1 MKMKAIKK
9 SIAINATPERIWD
22 VITKDQYTHQW
33 YAEFSEGTQAHTDWK
48 LGSKAIF
55 TDRSKNGMIAKVK
68 ENTPGELLSLEYTGL
83 YSEGKEDYDSPEAKR
98 FKGGHETYRLE
109 KDHEAMLLKISSDV
123 DEKQHDSMAEFWD
136 KALEKIRE
144 LAEGTA

>member
-1 MKMKAIKK
+1 MKAIKK
-9 SIAINATPERIWD
+9 SIAINATPEKIWD
-22 VITKDQYTHQW
+22 VLTKDQYTREW
-33 YAEFSEGTQAHTDWK
+33 YALFGEGTHVQTDWK
-48 LGSKAIF
+48 VGGKAIF
-55 TDRSKNGMIAKVK
+55 TDHSKNGMIAKVK
-68 ENTPGELLSLEYTGL
+68 ENMPGELLSLEYSGL

-109 KDHEAMLLKISSDV
+109 KDYESMLLKISSDI
-123 DEKQHDSMAEFWD
+123 DEKHYDSMLESWE